1 MIEPKTSIYS
11 LLSTVGTTYQAMP
24 EIEVTYPC
32 ITFSIAEDRPEYT
45 MDGEISHQ
53 VIIVNVDLWAET
65 STGTSSMLVDL
76 LITTD
81 AVVELGDILKYGND
95 YYRVKRFLKY
105 DSHNLIACDKWQ

>member
-1 MIEPKTSIYS
+1 MEIPASFKSKIKDTFYDKEITPYKKTSTVDTDGFAHDTM
-11 LLSTVGTTYQAMP
+11 STK
-24 EIEVTYPC
+24 
-32 ITFSIAEDRPEYT
+32 
-45 MDGEISHQ
+45 
-53 VIIVNVDLWAET
+53 
-65 STGTSSMLVDL
+65 GTSFYGNVRYGNLAELQDQEGIKIEADL